1 MHVLPLPFGL
11 ALALMPR
18 GEASN
23 IRRKDEIRPHLRN
36 AIRPRDA
43 ILGDVRYLNNMRG
56 HV

>member
-18 GEASN
+18 READH
-23 IRRKDEIRPHLRN
+23 IRRRKEIRPHIRN
-36 AIRPRDA
+36 AVRMRDQ
-43 ILGDVRYLNNMRG
+43 ILGDVRYFNTTRG

>member
-18 GEASN
+18 READSF
-23 IRRKDEIRPHLRN
+23 RRKEEIRPYLRR
-36 AIRPRDA
+36 AVRPRDA

>member
-18 GEASN
+18 RQADTF
-23 IRRKDEIRPHLRN
+23 RRKEEIRPRLRD
-36 AIRPRDA
+36 AIRPREQL
-43 ILGDVRYLNNMRG
+43 LGDIRFFNNMRG

>member
-18 GEASN
+18 READTF
-23 IRRKDEIRPHLRN
+23 RRKAEIRPLLRN
-36 AIRPRDA
+36 AIRPRE
-43 ILGDVRYLNNMRG
+43 RYLADIRYFNNTRG

>member
-18 GEASN
+18 RDAEH
-23 IRRKDEIRPHLRN
+23 IRRKEEIRPHLRN
-36 AIRPRDA
+36 AIRPRDR
-43 ILGDVRYLNNMRG
+43 ILGDVRYLDTFRG

>member
-18 GEASN
+18 RDADN
-23 IRRKDEIRPHLRN
+23 MRRKEEVRPYLRS
-36 AIRPRDA
+36 AVRPRDA

>member
-18 GEASN
+18 RDADTFRSKE
-23 IRRKDEIRPHLRN
+23 EIRPHLRN
-36 AIRPRDA
+36 AIRPREQL
-43 ILGDVRYLNNMRG
+43 LGDVRFFNNLRG

>member
-18 GEASN
+18 READKFT
-23 IRRKDEIRPHLRN
+23 RKEEIRPLLRN
-36 AIRPRDA
+36 AIRPRDQ
-43 ILGDVRYLNNMRG
+43 ILGDLRNFHANQG